1 MKVFITKAKKKTSP
15 THKEAMLLSAKN
27 DMNPEQ
33 QEPQTNDKHWL
44 NMAASAH
51 LLSMARNS
59 ISNKPSSNESL
70 TQPVILIA

>member
-1 MKVFITKAKKKTSP
+1 
-15 THKEAMLLSAKN
+15 MLLSAKY

-44 NMAASAH
+44 NMVTASAH

-59 ISNKPSSNESL
+59 ISNNPSSNEL
-70 TQPVILIA
+70 VTQPAILIA